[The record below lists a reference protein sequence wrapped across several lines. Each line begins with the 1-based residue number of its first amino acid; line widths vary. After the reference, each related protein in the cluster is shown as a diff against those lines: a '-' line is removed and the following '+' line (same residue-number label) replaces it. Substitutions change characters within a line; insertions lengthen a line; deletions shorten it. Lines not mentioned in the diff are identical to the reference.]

1 MNNLQ
6 AFECKNLSLIYIYIY
21 IYIYI
26 TNKLPQLLNF
36 FLLYMT
42 IKHLYFL
49 EKKSK
54 LQPISFSLENDKFLF
69 GILYIN
75 LLNLVWF

>member
-6 AFECKNLSLIYIYIY
+6 AFECKNLSLLYIYNQQTPTI
-21 IYIYI
+21 I
-26 TNKLPQLLNF
+26 NF

-69 GILYIN
+69 CMLYIN